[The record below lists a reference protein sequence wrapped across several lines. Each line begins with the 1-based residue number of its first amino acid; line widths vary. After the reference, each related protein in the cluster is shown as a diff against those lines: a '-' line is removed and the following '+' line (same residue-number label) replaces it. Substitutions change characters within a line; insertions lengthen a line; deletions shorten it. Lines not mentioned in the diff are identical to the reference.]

1 MSGRPDPGEGH
12 TRPDNEHGC
21 SAIELPEFDVAN
33 HLQDEEQIQLYL
45 AEAARQNDAELL
57 ASAQADVA
65 RARERWGLKPGA

>member
-1 MSGRPDPGEGH
+1 MKAEDLPD
-12 TRPDNEHGC
+12 
-21 SAIELPEFDVAN
+21 FDVAD

-65 RARERWGLKPGA
+65 RARERWNLPAPGDGSTHHP